1 MNRYEYAAREEKARK
16 IAATAREWNYTADA
30 IRHLSDEIDWPELG
44 ARAGLAD
51 PYKISAE
58 TKARVLAL
66 IEGDERVAT
75 TEITDDIFEGL

>member
-16 IAATAREWNYTADA
+16 IADAAREWNYTPDA

-51 PYKISAE
+51 PYAISAE

-66 IEGDERVAT
+66 VEADARFAG